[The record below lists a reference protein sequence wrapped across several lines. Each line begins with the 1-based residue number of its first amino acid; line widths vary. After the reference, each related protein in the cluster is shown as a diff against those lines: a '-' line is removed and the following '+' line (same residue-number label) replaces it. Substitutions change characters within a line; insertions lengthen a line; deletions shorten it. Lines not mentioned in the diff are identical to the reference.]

1 LLPEGLYL
9 KTFKQTGDVINISGY
24 TQSSARV
31 STLMRSLED
40 SPLFEAANLVEIK
53 AATVNN
59 LRANEFVLSIRQ
71 TRPQAEETND
81 KGGKA

>member
-1 LLPEGLYL
+1 
-9 KTFKQTGDVINISGY
+9 
-24 TQSSARV
+24 
-31 STLMRSLED
+31 MRSLED

-59 LRANEFVLSIRQ
+59 LRANEFVLSIKQ
-71 TRPQAEETND
+71 SRPQAEETND